1 MLVNLMKKE
10 STYTD
15 KRTGEQKKA
24 TRFYL
29 QCGTQ
34 LVPVTVTY
42 FENTETGTDPQ
53 YSARK
58 AILKAFSD
66 DMPEKEGNA
75 HG

>member
-1 MLVNLMKKE
+1 MLVNIMKKE

-15 KRTGEQKKA
+15 KKTGEQKKA

-42 FENTETGTDPQ
+42 FENDPQ